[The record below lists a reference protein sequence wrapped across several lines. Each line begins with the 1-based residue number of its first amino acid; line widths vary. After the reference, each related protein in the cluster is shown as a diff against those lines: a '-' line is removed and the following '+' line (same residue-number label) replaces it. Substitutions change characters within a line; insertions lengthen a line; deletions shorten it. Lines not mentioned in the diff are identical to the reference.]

1 MPNVMGREF
10 PYTPEGQAAALRY
23 SRAIGMRGG
32 GMMGFRPV
40 GYQEGTGPA
49 GVQPAGMTV
58 RSTMALSPE
67 EETSGAVL
75 NVVRDLWETL
85 PKSKEE
91 IAKYIEKHRP
101 DLEWIATLPGDN
113 FNIVRRVLEEYP
125 RSGPSIPTYI
135 GPEEHRPLI
144 EGVEE
149 LRPSGLSIPAPLPPG
164 LPGDEFGSPGFLDKI
179 IPPTQ
184 RGEELQLAPPFIEP
198 REPRELPDYM
208 KDPRYKGYF
217 NPDQIDPYFDPN
229 EIEVANGGYVGRGR
243 RGLGGGG
250 IMSLRR

>member
-49 GVQPAGMTV
+49 GAQPAGMTV

-67 EETSGAVL
+67 EATSGAVL

-135 GPEEHRPLI
+135 GPEEHRPLP

-149 LRPSGLSIPAPLPPG
+149 HRPPGLSIPAPLPPG
-164 LPGDEFGSPGFLDKI
+164 LPGDGSGSPGGWQRSL
-179 IPPTQ
+179 PPDYFSQ
-184 RGEELQLAPPFIEP
+184 PPLQEHEEELPMLPM
-198 REPRELPDYM
+198 LPDP
-208 KDPRYKGYF
+208 DWRRGLPEGPVEPPGYT
-217 NPDQIDPYFDPN
+217 FDPN
-229 EIEVANGGYVGRGR
+229 EIEVAHGGYVGRGR
-243 RGLGGGG
+243 RGSGGGG
-250 IMSLRR
+250 ILSLRR